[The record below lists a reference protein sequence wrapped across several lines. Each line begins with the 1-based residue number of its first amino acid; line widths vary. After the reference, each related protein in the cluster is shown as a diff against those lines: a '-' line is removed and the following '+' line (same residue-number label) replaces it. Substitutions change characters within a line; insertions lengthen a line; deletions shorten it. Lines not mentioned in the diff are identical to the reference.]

1 MTTFSQEAKTT
12 FKWVDMASLQMEL
25 VDLCGVSD
33 AASLWLQT
41 VPEKVFPGLTKVA
54 VHTLTMFGSTYSC
67 ESAFSTLNIFKTN
80 YLSRMTF
87 FYIYTPV

>member
-1 MTTFSQEAKTT
+1 MT

-25 VDLCGVSD
+25 VDLKANVVLKEQCGVSN

-54 VHTLTMFGSTYSC
+54 VHTLTMFDSTYSC
-67 ESAFSTLNIFKTN
+67 EGGEG
-80 YLSRMTF
+80 
-87 FYIYTPV
+87 